1 MRRPWPIYAPA
12 QDQVFRTT
20 MAFLS
25 GRLMERITLDWA
37 VSLGLQ
43 EFAQR
48 AAVLEQLDRSSR
60 DLQEPWRTAWRV
72 IEESWS
78 SNVPKEQHDMA
89 VLDVSERLKAG
100 ERSGALVDAFV
111 ELVKRWGGHEG
122 MSVFDFHAGLRTSIP
137 AVRAVQNFLKAPNPS
152 SGTEISHAKTLMILS
167 VIQNDSLTKLERA
180 KLVGNHGVMMSDAY
194 YQQIFS
200 NALSSMK

>member
-1 MRRPWPIYAPA
+1 
-12 QDQVFRTT
+12 
-20 MAFLS
+20 
-25 GRLMERITLDWA
+25 
-37 VSLGLQ
+37 
-43 EFAQR
+43 
-48 AAVLEQLDRSSR
+48 
-60 DLQEPWRTAWRV
+60 
-72 IEESWS
+72 
-78 SNVPKEQHDMA
+78 
-89 VLDVSERLKAG
+89 
-100 ERSGALVDAFV
+100 
-111 ELVKRWGGHEG
+111 